1 VTTGRRR
8 TTDVSLAERLASGDR
23 LIALFA
29 KMPCAG
35 QVESAGRAGF
45 DLVVLDLE
53 HGPGGGYELEHH
65 LRAADAAG
73 LPALVRVPAGD
84 PEHIGAALDA
94 GATGV
99 VVPHVLDPAGAE
111 AVVAAA
117 HYPPRGR
124 RGFAVSTRAGGYGAD
139 GWLEHLERAARET
152 VVVVQ
157 VEDAEAVPRAAEIC
171 AVPGVSGVLIGAA
184 DLSMSL
190 GRPGSPPHPE
200 VEAAIDAVVAAAVDA
215 GVPVLAVAGSPA
227 DARGWHARGAAVVAF
242 VSTNLVHAAFAAA
255 VRDTLGAAPVAG
267 GREPLV
273 LLPGMLG
280 DATLWDD
287 VAPALAERAALRFG
301 RIDLDDSVPDMAASV
316 LVTAPERFALA
327 AHSLGA
333 IVALEVVRRA
343 PGRVTR
349 LALLNASARPAS
361 EPQLASWSAMRERV
375 EDGDFGGVARDFAPA
390 NLPERRRG
398 DARLVARIEAM
409 AAAVGPRGLVRQLSA
424 QATRPDS
431 RPFLAAIQARAL
443 VLTGADDA
451 VCPPALQEELAAGI
465 PGARHVTIE
474 GAGHLAAL
482 EDPGAVAAALGE
494 WLT

>member
-1 VTTGRRR
+1 VTTGPGHEG
-8 TTDVSLAERLASGDR
+8 LAARLAGGDR

-29 KMPCAG
+29 KMPCPG
-35 QVESAGRAGF
+35 QIESAGRTGF
-45 DLVVLDLE
+45 DLAVLDLE
-53 HGPGGGYELEHH
+53 HGPGGGHELEHH

-73 LPALVRVPAGD
+73 VPALVRVPSAD
-84 PEHIGAALDA
+84 PVHVGAALDA
-94 GATGV
+94 GAAGV

-124 RGFAVSTRAGGYGAD
+124 RGFAVSTRAGGYGAA

-157 VEDAEAVPRAAEIC
+157 IEDAEAVPHAAGIC

-200 VEAAIDAVVAAAVDA
+200 VAAAIDAVVAAATGA
-215 GVPVLAVAGSPA
+215 GVPLLAVVGSPA
-227 DARGWHARGAAVVAF
+227 DARAWHARGAAVAAF
-242 VSTNLVHAAFAAA
+242 VSTNLIHAAFTAAVADTRAAA
-255 VRDTLGAAPVAG
+255 PAAG

-287 VAPALAERAALRFG
+287 VAPALAERAAPRFA
-301 RIDLDDSVPDMAASV
+301 RIDLDASVPDMAAGV

-333 IVALEVVRRA
+333 IVALEVVRQA

-361 EPQLASWSAMRERV
+361 DAQLASWSAMRERV
-375 EDGDFGGVARDFAPA
+375 EAGDFDGVVRDFAPA
-390 NLPERRRG
+390 NLPEARRD
-398 DARLVARIEAM
+398 DAPLVARIAAM
-409 AAAVGPRGLVRQLSA
+409 AAAVGPRGLLRQLSA

-431 RPFLAAIQARAL
+431 RPSLGGIRARTL
-443 VLTGADDA
+443 VLTGSEDA

-465 PGARHVTIE
+465 PGAQHVTIG
-474 GAGHLAAL
+474 GAGHMAAL
-482 EDPGAVAAALGE
+482 EDPAAVAAALEE
-494 WLT
+494 WLA